1 MKISASA
8 EFLSSEIPFAG
19 WWFLL
24 PFMAAAIFIF
34 YTLTYRFDERW
45 PTIVM
50 GVSLASLVVLG
61 FVYFNVTSQAV
72 DNVKANI
79 HKVYDVDEIEMYGEH
94 LLQVDSKGETTIDV
108 IRDGE
113 RATVKLAVDPETHK
127 PTLSRA
133 MNVEEP
139 TAWLK

>member
-24 PFMAAAIFIF
+24 PILAAAVFVF
-34 YTLTYRFDERW
+34 YVFTYRFDERW

-50 GVSLASLVVLG
+50 VVSLTSVAVLG
-61 FVYFNVTSQAV
+61 FMFFHVSGKAV
-72 DNVKANI
+72 ANVKANI
-79 HKVYDVDEIEMYGEH
+79 HQVYDVDEIEMYGEH
-94 LLQVDSKGETTIDV
+94 LLQVDSNGETTIDV
-108 IRDGE
+108 VRNGE

-127 PTLSRA
+127 PTLTRA
-133 MNVEEP
+133 VNVEEP
-139 TAWLK
+139 TDWLK